1 MLFLFITLCSM
12 FDWTTAADGMFPLK
26 SLNIIATNANCD
38 INPCNRCEGNCADD
52 DDCAGNLKCWKREHS
67 HSTVP
72 GCDTGGEAKK
82 NYCYEP
88 CPDGALPVNGCKKTF
103 FSFDFTPTKAL
114 NIIATNANC
123 TNGNCDECEGSCA
136 SDSDCAGNL
145 KCWKRSYSHSN
156 VPGCATGGVAN
167 ENYCYKPCP
176 NDGNKAVPYVHGCR
190 SNLRTVLRETAG
202 CSVTDGTIDV
212 WVNGATAANEVYDI
226 ISSSDMRLGGQL
238 IMGGKNIVDVGSLQ
252 ATTVTTTTLD
262 TTDLRGTGVVDEN
275 NIKNGAVTTTAIRS
289 NAVTSATIKNGAVTE
304 AKIGTNAVSFS
315 KIKNGAVTEAKI
327 DTNAVTSAK
336 IKNGAVTPACL
347 QNSGYFTMGRVRTEY
362 INAGTSGW
370 NSGWRVNLDQNVWIH
385 HKLEV
390 DGVAYFDS
398 MAHFRGTGSSSMVRK
413 VIWGYSKCTNGDC
426 TAVNHGGDRGYAY
439 VYSYDNSRSQSRVAA
454 DFDGYIIAKL
464 GVMTRSDRRIKQN
477 IVDVSDISSLNR
489 VLKIPVRNYEYKN
502 KLKRGYGN
510 ITGFIAQEVK
520 EVFPEAVTLQTM
532 GIPYIGATFK
542 IFEMNNKI
550 ITVAT
555 LKEANATL
563 MVGDKLNA
571 YIHHPDDDE
580 NSHTRYRELEVLT
593 VGESKTTLK
602 CDECEENESANAIYI
617 YEKIV
622 DDFHVIDKDRIFTLH
637 HGAIQ
642 ELHKEQE
649 NLKEKV
655 LNLENTIAQLTQRL
669 AALDG
674 QS

>member
-1 MLFLFITLCSM
+1 MKLLLFIILVGLSLSI
-12 FDWTTAADGMFPLK
+12 PL
-26 SLNIIATNANCD
+26 TNNGCT
-38 INPCNRCEGNCADD
+38 INNPCEKCQGNCNSDSH
-52 DDCAGNLKCWKREHS
+52 CAGGLKCFKRTA
-67 HSTVP
+67 STQLVP
-72 GCDTGGEAKK
+72 GCELGGDPGT

-88 CPDGALPVNGCKKTF
+88 CPAGTNPTVGCTGQLSSVLASGSEPCGISKGSLDIWVNT
-103 FSFDFTPTKAL
+103 A
-114 NIIATNANC
+114 IAT
-123 TNGNCDECEGSCA
+123 
-136 SDSDCAGNL
+136 
-145 KCWKRSYSHSN
+145 
-156 VPGCATGGVAN
+156 
-167 ENYCYKPCP
+167 
-176 NDGNKAVPYVHGCR
+176 
-190 SNLRTVLRETAG
+190 
-202 CSVTDGTIDV
+202 
-212 WVNGATAANEVYDI
+212 NEVYDMQ
-226 ISSSDMRLGGQL
+226 SGDFRSDGTITGTGAQINGLMRASAGVIDGALSIGSLGGKVVDDGN
-238 IMGGKNIVDVGSLQ
+238 IKDNAIKNYHIAANAVGYSEINYKAIQAANIADNTITASQIAANAVGASEIAHAAVGASEIAKNAVGSDEIQNHAVWPHHL
-252 ATTVTTTTLD
+252 V
-262 TTDLRGTGVVDEN
+262 RGQTFDFH
-275 NIKNGAVTTTAIRS
+275 
-289 NAVTSATIKNGAVTE
+289 
-304 AKIGTNAVSFS
+304 AVS
-315 KIKNGAVTEAKI
+315 AY
-327 DTNAVTSAK
+327 D
-336 IKNGAVTPACL
+336 
-347 QNSGYFTMGRVRTEY
+347 GYIR
-362 INAGTSGW
+362 AGTPSW
-370 NSGWRVNLDQNVWIH
+370 NSGWKVNLDQNVWIH
-385 HKLEV
+385 HLLEV
-390 DGVAYFDS
+390 DGAAYFDS
-398 MAHFRGTGSSSMVRK
+398 IAHFRGHGPSSMARQ
-413 VIWGYSKCTNGDC
+413 VIWGYLSYD
-426 TAVNHGGDRGYAY
+426 GGPWGGGHDWAY
-439 VYSYDNSRSQSRVAA
+439 VYGNTQTSRRTDVSA
-454 DFDGYIIAKL
+454 DFDGYVIAKM

-642 ELHKEQE
+642 ELHKEQAG
-649 NLKEKV
+649 LKQKV

-669 AALDG
+669 AALEAK
-674 QS
+674 